1 MKRLTVFTLI
11 AVSMLPACT
20 NEALQEKAAN
30 QNYSF
35 TARTDAGIKTRT
47 CLGEVLSNETYPLL
61 WEKGDRIIIAPSG
74 KPATSYYETQEQ
86 GCDVAEFRFISG
98 LEGNEMPPENTAL
111 TALYPADAYKFTDGK
126 HTINIP
132 ENQTYRKNNISSGT
146 MPMIAGATSR
156 ELSFRNVCGIL
167 RLRLNTLEQ
176 DIRLSSIKVA
186 ADKGLAGP
194 IATFEGTDVTWNN
207 PDGETGHGIT
217 LSCDG
222 VALSPEPEDFY
233 IVLPQGKYTGFTIQL
248 ETGSPTGSRRIYRM
262 NEVLDIERSAITT
275 VNLDLAQF
283 HGGSM
288 ENVTDGDKHHAL
300 TELGYGLE
308 CEEKSIYVF
317 KEGGSGS
324 TLVKSY
330 VGAGY
335 SDGQSSMK
343 SLPWTATFST
353 DDGATW
359 DSTIPEMFTEFTTHG
374 DGDIAGDLLQYS
386 ISPSNID
393 RVCLVKLKQ
402 DDSGKE
408 KDLRIAQYTNVL
420 VLTYDTFKADER
432 HNVCYSKDHALLS
445 VIYEDG
451 TEEFVP
457 EKYDN
462 IRVGHVFP
470 EPGRHVVKLRLSNT
484 ATTLDN
490 MFSIAYWAAE
500 EYLTTA
506 DFSHTDLSGIT
517 NMESMFQNCKHLE
530 TCVFGEVNTP
540 ELKNIKNMF
549 KYCYELRSVD
559 IASLQTD
566 KVTDMSSLFFNCSS
580 LERLDLTGFMTNSV
594 TDMSNMFYSCRKLE
608 TLDLSSFDTS
618 NVTNMNSMFCSCNS
632 LKDIDLTSF
641 NTIKAKDMG
650 GIFQICESLKSLDLR
665 NFNTSNTEN
674 MGGMF
679 ARCTKLESIDLSSF
693 NTANCTQ
700 MASMFN
706 DCKNL
711 KNLDLRHF
719 STDKVGSMERM
730 FNNCSSLTELD
741 LSSFHTQAVKSMGY
755 MFENCT
761 SLAALDLTNLS
772 AQSLEMAR
780 SMFDNC
786 TSLKNITLND
796 FNAPNLT
803 NAYHMFY
810 RCEAESISITNFS
823 CADDGYLYGMF
834 YGCSSMKTLTLKNF
848 DASKAGSL
856 EYFLCGCR
864 ALEYLDLSEFY
875 TDNVKN
881 MSSMFMN
888 CSSLKHI
895 DLSGMRTSNVT
906 NMSMMFSGSAVSELD
921 LSNFD
926 TSNVTQMY
934 SMFEYCKELHTIR
947 MNMTAMNAE
956 LHVDRM
962 FSQTQKAGCLY
973 AKDGIVDSRIQEQ
986 LPQNWTIEAF

>member
-74 KPATSYYETQEQ
+74 KPATSYYETQGQ
-86 GCDVAEFRFISG
+86 DNDVAEFRFISG

-207 PDGETGHGIT
+207 PDGETGRGIT

-233 IVLPQGKYTGFTIQL
+233 IVLPPGNYSGFKIQL
-248 ETGSPTGSRRIYRM
+248 ETEGPDKKTYRM
-262 NEVLDIERSAITT
+262 DGVLEIERSAITT

-288 ENVTDGDKHHAL
+288 EDVTDGDKHHAL

-330 VGAGY
+330 VGASY

-359 DSTIPEMFTEFTTHG
+359 DSTVPEMFTEFTTHG

-462 IRVGHVFP
+462 IRMSHVFP

-549 KYCYELRSVD
+549 KYCYALRSVD

-566 KVTDMSSLFFNCSS
+566 KVTDMSSLFFNCNS

-641 NTIKAKDMG
+641 NTVKAKDMG
-650 GIFQICESLKSLDLR
+650 GIFQICESLESLDLR

-761 SLAALDLTNLS
+761 SLAALDLTNFS

-803 NAYHMFY
+803 NAYMMFY

-834 YGCSSMKTLTLKNF
+834 QDCSSMKTLTLKNF

-856 EYFLCGCR
+856 DYFLCGCR
-864 ALEYLDLSEFY
+864 ALEHLDLSEFY

-906 NMSMMFSGSAVSELD
+906 NMSLMFSGSAVSELD

-934 SMFEYCKELHTIR
+934 SMFEYCKELHTVR

-973 AKDGIVDSRIQEQ
+973 AKDGIVDSRIREK

>member
-47 CLGEVLSNETYPLL
+47 CLGEAWSNETYPLL

-74 KPATSYYETQEQ
+74 KPATSYYETQDQ
-86 GCDVAEFRFISG
+86 DSDVAEFRFISG
-98 LEGNEMPPENTAL
+98 LDGNAMPPENTAL

-126 HTINIP
+126 HTIHIP
-132 ENQTYRKNNISSGT
+132 ENQIYRKNNISSGT
-146 MPMIAGATSR
+146 MPMIAVATSR

-207 PDGETGHGIT
+207 PDGETGRGIT
-217 LSCDG
+217 LSCNG
-222 VALSPEPEDFY
+222 IALSPEPEDFH
-233 IVLPQGKYTGFTIQL
+233 IVLPPGNYSGFKIQL
-248 ETGSPTGSRRIYRM
+248 ETEGLDKKSYRM
-262 NEVLDIERSAITT
+262 DKVLEIERSAITT

-283 HGGSM
+283 HGGSI
-288 ENVTDGDKHHAL
+288 EDVTDGDKHHAL

-330 VGAGY
+330 MGASY

-359 DSTIPEMFTEFTTHG
+359 DSTVPEMFTEFTTHG

-462 IRVGHVFP
+462 IRMSHVFP

-506 DFSHTDLSGIT
+506 DFSHTDLSGTT
-517 NMESMFQNCKHLE
+517 NMESMFQNCKQLE

-549 KYCYELRSVD
+549 KDCYALKSVD

-566 KVTDMSSLFFNCSS
+566 KVTDMSSLFYYCGS

-641 NTIKAKDMG
+641 NTVKAKDMG
-650 GIFQICESLKSLDLR
+650 GIFQICESLESLDLR

-719 STDKVGSMERM
+719 STDKVESMESM

-761 SLAALDLTNLS
+761 SLAALDLTNFS
-772 AQSLEMAR
+772 AQSLTMAR
-780 SMFDNC
+780 SMFENC
-786 TSLKNITLND
+786 SSLKSITLND

-803 NAYHMFY
+803 NAYMMFY
-810 RCEAESISITNFS
+810 RCGAESISITNFS

-834 YGCSSMKTLTLKNF
+834 HDCSSMKTLTLKNF

-864 ALEYLDLSEFY
+864 ALEHLDLSEFY

-881 MSSMFMN
+881 MHAMFMN
-888 CSSLKHI
+888 CTSLKHI

-906 NMSMMFSGSAVSELD
+906 NMSLMFSGSAVSELD

-934 SMFEYCKELHTIR
+934 SMFEYCNELHTVR

-973 AKDGIVDSRIQEQ
+973 AKDGIVDSRIREK

>member
-98 LEGNEMPPENTAL
+98 LDGNAMPPDNTAL

-156 ELSFRNVCGIL
+156 ELYFRNVCGIL

-207 PDGETGHGIT
+207 PDSETGRGIT

-233 IVLPQGKYTGFTIQL
+233 IVLPPGNYSGFKIQL
-248 ETGSPTGSRRIYRM
+248 ETEGPDKKTYRM
-262 NEVLDIERSAITT
+262 DGVLEIERSAITT

-288 ENVTDGDKHHAL
+288 EDVTDGDKHHAL

-330 VGAGY
+330 VGTSY

-359 DSTIPEMFTEFTTHG
+359 DSTVPEMFTEFTTHG

-549 KYCYELRSVD
+549 KYCYALRSVD

-641 NTIKAKDMG
+641 NTVKTKDMG

-706 DCKNL
+706 ECKNL

-730 FNNCSSLTELD
+730 FNNCSSLTELN

-761 SLAALDLTNLS
+761 SLAALDLTNFS

-780 SMFDNC
+780 SMFENC
-786 TSLKNITLND
+786 SSLKSITLND
-796 FNAPNLT
+796 FNAPKLT
-803 NAYHMFY
+803 NAYMMFY
-810 RCEAESISITNFS
+810 RCEAESISIANFS
-823 CADDGYLYGMF
+823 CADDGNLYGMF

-864 ALEYLDLSEFY
+864 ALEHLDLSEFY

-881 MSSMFMN
+881 MSSMFLN

-921 LSNFD
+921 LSDFD

-934 SMFEYCKELHTIR
+934 SMFEYCKELHTVR

-956 LHVDRM
+956 LNVDRM

-973 AKDGIVDSRIQEQ
+973 AKDGIVDSRIREK
-986 LPQNWTIEAF
+986 LPQNWTVEAF

>member
-74 KPATSYYETQEQ
+74 KPATSYYETQGQ
-86 GCDVAEFRFISG
+86 DNDVAEFRFISG

-156 ELSFRNVCGIL
+156 KLSFRNVCGIL

-207 PDGETGHGIT
+207 PDSETGHGIT

-233 IVLPQGKYTGFTIQL
+233 IVLPPGNYSGFKIQL
-248 ETGSPTGSRRIYRM
+248 ETEGPDKKTYRM
-262 NEVLDIERSAITT
+262 DEVLEIERSAITT

-288 ENVTDGDKHHAL
+288 EDVTDGDKHHAL

-330 VGAGY
+330 VGASY

-359 DSTIPEMFTEFTTHG
+359 GSTVPEMFTEFTTHG

-549 KYCYELRSVD
+549 KYCYALRSVD

-641 NTIKAKDMG
+641 NTVKAKDMG
-650 GIFQICESLKSLDLR
+650 GIFQICESLESLDLR
-665 NFNTSNTEN
+665 NFSTSNTEN

-761 SLAALDLTNLS
+761 SLAALDLTNFS

-780 SMFDNC
+780 SMFENC
-786 TSLKNITLND
+786 TSLKSITLND

-803 NAYHMFY
+803 NAYMMFY
-810 RCEAESISITNFS
+810 RCEAESISIANFS
-823 CADDGYLYGMF
+823 CADNGNLYGMF
-834 YGCSSMKTLTLKNF
+834 QDCSSMKTLTLKNF

-864 ALEYLDLSEFY
+864 ALEHLDLSEFY

-895 DLSGMRTSNVT
+895 ELSGMRTSNVT
-906 NMSMMFSGSAVSELD
+906 NMSLMFSGSAVSELD

-934 SMFEYCKELHTIR
+934 SMFEYCKELHTVR

-973 AKDGIVDSRIQEQ
+973 AKDGIVDSRIREK

>member
-74 KPATSYYETQEQ
+74 KPATSYYETQGQ
-86 GCDVAEFRFISG
+86 NNDVAEFRFISC

-156 ELSFRNVCGIL
+156 ELHFRNVCGIL

-207 PDGETGHGIT
+207 PDSETGHGIT

-233 IVLPQGKYTGFTIQL
+233 IVLPPGNYSGFKIQL
-248 ETGSPTGSRRIYRM
+248 ETESLDKKSYRM
-262 NEVLDIERSAITT
+262 DEVLEIERSAITT

-288 ENVTDGDKHHAL
+288 EDVTDGDKHHAL

-330 VGAGY
+330 VGASY

-359 DSTIPEMFTEFTTHG
+359 GSTVPEMFTEFTTHG

-402 DDSGKE
+402 DESGKE

-641 NTIKAKDMG
+641 NTVKAKDMG
-650 GIFQICESLKSLDLR
+650 GIFQICESLESLDLR

-761 SLAALDLTNLS
+761 SLAALDLTNFS

-780 SMFDNC
+780 SMFENC
-786 TSLKNITLND
+786 SSLKSITLND
-796 FNAPNLT
+796 FNAPKLT
-803 NAYHMFY
+803 NAYMMFY

-856 EYFLCGCR
+856 DYFLCGCR
-864 ALEYLDLSEFY
+864 ALEHLDLSEFY

>member
-47 CLGEVLSNETYPLL
+47 CLGEVLSNVTYPLL

-98 LEGNEMPPENTAL
+98 LDGNAMPPENTAL

-176 DIRLSSIKVA
+176 DMRLSSIKVA

-194 IATFEGTDVTWNN
+194 IATFKGTDVTWNN
-207 PDGETGHGIT
+207 PDSETGHGIT

-233 IVLPQGKYTGFTIQL
+233 IVLPPGNYSGFKIQL
-248 ETGSPTGSRRIYRM
+248 ETESLDKKSYRM
-262 NEVLDIERSAITT
+262 DEVLEIERSAITT

-288 ENVTDGDKHHAL
+288 EDVTDGDKHHAL

-330 VGAGY
+330 VGASY

-359 DSTIPEMFTEFTTHG
+359 GSTVPEMFTEFTTHG

-402 DDSGKE
+402 EDSGKE

-530 TCVFGEVNTP
+530 TCVFGEVNTL

-618 NVTNMNSMFCSCNS
+618 NVTNMNSMFCSCNF

-641 NTIKAKDMG
+641 NTVKAKDMG

-755 MFENCT
+755 MFEDCT
-761 SLAALDLTNLS
+761 SLAALDLTNFS

-803 NAYHMFY
+803 NAYMMFY

-834 YGCSSMKTLTLKNF
+834 YGCSSMKTLTLKDF

-864 ALEYLDLSEFY
+864 ALEYLDMSEFY

-934 SMFEYCKELHTIR
+934 SMFEYCKELHTVR

-973 AKDGIVDSRIQEQ
+973 AKDGIVDSRIREK

>member
-20 NEALQEKAAN
+20 NEVLQEKAAN

-74 KPATSYYETQEQ
+74 KPATSYYETQDQ
-86 GCDVAEFRFISG
+86 DSDVAEFRFISG

-111 TALYPADAYKFTDGK
+111 TALYPADVYKFTDGK

-132 ENQTYRKNNISSGT
+132 ENQTYRKNSISSGA

-156 ELSFRNVCGIL
+156 ELHFRNVCGIL

-233 IVLPQGKYTGFTIQL
+233 IVLPPGNYRGFKIQL
-248 ETGSPTGSRRIYRM
+248 ETEGPDKKTYRM
-262 NEVLDIERSAITT
+262 NEVLVIERSVITT

-283 HGGSM
+283 HGGSI
-288 ENVTDGDKHHAL
+288 EDVTDGDKHHAL

-330 VGAGY
+330 VGASY

-359 DSTIPEMFTEFTTHG
+359 GSTVPEMFTEFTTHG

-506 DFSHTDLSGIT
+506 DFSHADLSGIT

-641 NTIKAKDMG
+641 NTVKAKDMG

-761 SLAALDLTNLS
+761 SLAALDLTNFS

-803 NAYHMFY
+803 NAYMMFY
-810 RCEAESISITNFS
+810 RCEAESISIANFS
-823 CADDGYLYGMF
+823 CADDGNLYGMF
-834 YGCSSMKTLTLKNF
+834 NGCSSMKTLTLKNF

-881 MSSMFMN
+881 MGSMFMN

-906 NMSMMFSGSAVSELD
+906 NMSLMFSGSAVSELD

-934 SMFEYCKELHTIR
+934 SMFEYCKELHTVR

-973 AKDGIVDSRIQEQ
+973 AKDGIVDSRIREK

>member
-20 NEALQEKAAN
+20 NEALREKSAN

-47 CLGEVLSNETYPLL
+47 CLGEDLSNETYPLL

-74 KPATSYYETQEQ
+74 KPATSYYETQGQ
-86 GCDVAEFRFISG
+86 DNDVAEFRFISG
-98 LEGNEMPPENTAL
+98 LEGNAMPPENTAL

-207 PDGETGHGIT
+207 PDSETGHGIT

-233 IVLPQGKYTGFTIQL
+233 IVLPPGNYRGFKIQL
-248 ETGSPTGSRRIYRM
+248 ETEGPDKKTYRM
-262 NEVLDIERSAITT
+262 DGVLEIERSAITT

-288 ENVTDGDKHHAL
+288 EDVTDGDKHHAL

-330 VGAGY
+330 VGASY
-335 SDGQSSMK
+335 SDGQSRLK

-359 DSTIPEMFTEFTTHG
+359 GSTVPEMFTEFTTHG

-549 KYCYELRSVD
+549 KYCYALRSVD

-580 LERLDLTGFMTNSV
+580 LEQLDLTRFMTKSV
-594 TDMSNMFYSCRKLE
+594 TDMSNMFYSCRKLK

-641 NTIKAKDMG
+641 NTVKAKDMG
-650 GIFQICESLKSLDLR
+650 GLFQICESLESLDLR

-755 MFENCT
+755 MFEDCT
-761 SLAALDLTNLS
+761 SLAALDLTNFS

-803 NAYHMFY
+803 NAYMMFY
-810 RCEAESISITNFS
+810 RCEAESISIANFS
-823 CADDGYLYGMF
+823 CADDGNLYGMF

>member
-47 CLGEVLSNETYPLL
+47 CLGEVLSNETYPPL

-74 KPATSYYETQEQ
+74 KPATSYYETQSQ
-86 GCDVAEFRFISG
+86 DNDVAEFRFISG

-176 DIRLSSIKVA
+176 DIRLSTIKVA

-194 IATFEGTDVTWNN
+194 IATFEGTDVTWDN
-207 PDGETGHGIT
+207 PDSETGHGIT

-233 IVLPQGKYTGFTIQL
+233 IVLPPGNYSGFKIQL
-248 ETGSPTGSRRIYRM
+248 ETEGPDKKTYRM
-262 NEVLDIERSAITT
+262 DGVLEIERSAITT

-288 ENVTDGDKHHAL
+288 EDVTDGDKHHAL

-330 VGAGY
+330 VGASY

-359 DSTIPEMFTEFTTHG
+359 GSTVPEMFTEFTTHG

-470 EPGRHVVKLRLSNT
+470 EPGRHVVKLRLSNA

-506 DFSHTDLSGIT
+506 DFSHTDLSRTT

-549 KYCYELRSVD
+549 KYCYALRSVD

-618 NVTNMNSMFCSCNS
+618 NVTNMNSMFCYCNS

-641 NTIKAKDMG
+641 NTVKAKDMG

-761 SLAALDLTNLS
+761 SLAALDLTNFS

-803 NAYHMFY
+803 NAYMMFY

-834 YGCSSMKTLTLKNF
+834 YGCSSMKTLALKNF

-921 LSNFD
+921 LSDFD

-934 SMFEYCKELHTIR
+934 SMFEYCKELHTVR

-962 FSQTQKAGCLY
+962 FSQTQKTGCLY
-973 AKDGIVDSRIQEQ
+973 AKDGIVDSRIREK

>member
-1 MKRLTVFTLI
+1 
-11 AVSMLPACT
+11 MLPACT
-20 NEALQEKAAN
+20 NEALQEKSAN

-35 TARTDAGIKTRT
+35 TARTDAGIKSRT
-47 CLGEVLSNETYPLL
+47 CMGEALSNETYPLL

-74 KPATSYYETQEQ
+74 KPATSYYETQDQ
-86 GCDVAEFRFISG
+86 DSDVAEFRFISG
-98 LEGNEMPPENTAL
+98 LEGNAMPPENTAL
-111 TALYPADAYKFTDGK
+111 TALYPADAYNFIAGK

-132 ENQTYRKNNISSGT
+132 ENQTYRKDNISSGT
-146 MPMIAGATSR
+146 MPMIAGAASR

-176 DIRLSSIKVA
+176 DTKLSTIKVA
-186 ADKGLAGP
+186 ADKAISGP
-194 IATFEGTDVTWNN
+194 IATLEGTDVTWNN

-233 IVLPQGKYTGFTIQL
+233 IVLPPGNYSGFKIQL
-248 ETGSPTGSRRIYRM
+248 ETEGLDKKTYRM
-262 NEVLDIERSAITT
+262 NEVLEIERSAITT

-283 HGGSM
+283 LGGSM
-288 ENVTDGDKHHAL
+288 EDVTDGDKHHAL

-330 VGAGY
+330 VGASY

-359 DSTIPEMFTEFTTHG
+359 DSTVPEMFTEFTTHG

-386 ISPSNID
+386 ISPSDID

-408 KDLRIAQYTNVL
+408 KDIRIAQYCNVL
-420 VLTYDTFKADER
+420 VLTYDTFQADER
-432 HNVCYSKDHALLS
+432 HNVCYSKDHAILS

-462 IRVGHVFP
+462 IRVAHVFP
-470 EPGRHVVKLRLSNT
+470 EPGRHVVKLRLSNA

-490 MFSIAYWAAE
+490 MFSIVYWAAE

-517 NMESMFQNCKHLE
+517 NMESMFENCKHLE
-530 TCVFGEVNTP
+530 TCVFGKVNTP

-549 KYCYELRSVD
+549 KYCYALRSVD

-566 KVTDMSSLFFNCSS
+566 KVTDMSGLFFNCSS

-594 TDMSNMFYSCRKLE
+594 TDMSNMFYSCQKIE

-618 NVTNMNSMFCSCNS
+618 NVTNMHFMFCFCKA
-632 LKDIDLTSF
+632 LKDIDITSF
-641 NTIKAKDMG
+641 NTAKAKDMS

-665 NFNTSNTEN
+665 NFNTSNAEN
-674 MGGMF
+674 MGALF
-679 ARCTKLESIDLSSF
+679 ARCTELESIDLSSF
-693 NTANCTQ
+693 DTANCTQ
-700 MASMFN
+700 MASMFLE
-706 DCKNL
+706 CKKL

-719 STDKVGSMERM
+719 STDKVGSMESM

-741 LSSFHTQAVKSMGY
+741 LSSFHTPAVKSMGY

-761 SLAALDLTNLS
+761 ALTALDLTNFS

-786 TSLKNITLND
+786 TSLKDITLND
-796 FNAPNLT
+796 FNAPKLT

-856 EYFLCGCR
+856 EYFLCSCR
-864 ALEYLDLSEFY
+864 GLEYLDLSEFY

-881 MSSMFMN
+881 MGSMFMN

-906 NMSMMFSGSAVSELD
+906 NMSMMFSGSAVLELD

-934 SMFEYCKELHTIR
+934 SMFEYCKELHTVR

-956 LHVDRM
+956 LNVDRM

-973 AKDGIVDSRIQEQ
+973 AKDGIVDSRIREK

>member
-98 LEGNEMPPENTAL
+98 LDGNAMPPDNTAL

-156 ELSFRNVCGIL
+156 ELYFRNVCGIL

-207 PDGETGHGIT
+207 PDSETGHGIT

-233 IVLPQGKYTGFTIQL
+233 IVLPPGNYSGFKIQL
-248 ETGSPTGSRRIYRM
+248 ETEGPDKKTYRM
-262 NEVLDIERSAITT
+262 DGVLEIERSAITT

-288 ENVTDGDKHHAL
+288 EDVTDGDKHHAL

-330 VGAGY
+330 VGASY

-359 DSTIPEMFTEFTTHG
+359 DSTVPEMFTEFTTHG

-506 DFSHTDLSGIT
+506 DFSHTDLSKTT

-549 KYCYELRSVD
+549 KYCYALRSVD

-618 NVTNMNSMFCSCNS
+618 NVTNMNSMFCYCNS

-641 NTIKAKDMG
+641 NTVKAKDMG

-706 DCKNL
+706 ECKNL

-761 SLAALDLTNLS
+761 SLAALDLTNFS

-780 SMFDNC
+780 SMFENC
-786 TSLKNITLND
+786 SSLKSITLND
-796 FNAPNLT
+796 FNAPKLT
-803 NAYHMFY
+803 NAYMMFY
-810 RCEAESISITNFS
+810 RCEAESISIANFS
-823 CADDGYLYGMF
+823 CADDGNLYGMF
-834 YGCSSMKTLTLKNF
+834 NGCSSMKTLTLKNF

-864 ALEYLDLSEFY
+864 ALEHLDLSEFY

-881 MSSMFMN
+881 MGSMFMN

-906 NMSMMFSGSAVSELD
+906 NMSLMFSGSAVSELD

-934 SMFEYCKELHTIR
+934 SMFEYCKELHTVR

-973 AKDGIVDSRIQEQ
+973 AKDGIVDSRIREK

>member
-74 KPATSYYETQEQ
+74 KPATSYYETQGQ
-86 GCDVAEFRFISG
+86 DNDVAEFRFISG

-126 HTINIP
+126 HTIHIP

-207 PDGETGHGIT
+207 PDGETGRGIT

-233 IVLPQGKYTGFTIQL
+233 IVLPPGNYSGFKIQL
-248 ETGSPTGSRRIYRM
+248 ETESLDKKSYRM
-262 NEVLDIERSAITT
+262 DEVLEIERSAITT

-288 ENVTDGDKHHAL
+288 EDATDGDKHHAL

-330 VGAGY
+330 VGASY

-359 DSTIPEMFTEFTTHG
+359 GSTVPEMFTEFTTHG

-402 DDSGKE
+402 DESGKE

-549 KYCYELRSVD
+549 KYCYALRSVD

-632 LKDIDLTSF
+632 LNDIDLTSF
-641 NTIKAKDMG
+641 NTVKAKDMG
-650 GIFQICESLKSLDLR
+650 GIFQICESLESLDLR

-761 SLAALDLTNLS
+761 SLAALDLTNFS

-803 NAYHMFY
+803 NAYMMFY

>member
-132 ENQTYRKNNISSGT
+132 ENQTYRKNSISSGT
-146 MPMIAGATSR
+146 MPMLAGATSR
-156 ELSFRNVCGIL
+156 ELHFRNVCGIL

-176 DIRLSSIKVA
+176 DVKLSTIKVA

-194 IATFEGTDVTWNN
+194 IATFKGTDVTWNN
-207 PDGETGHGIT
+207 PDSETGHGIT

-233 IVLPQGKYTGFTIQL
+233 IVLPPGNYSGFKIQL
-248 ETGSPTGSRRIYRM
+248 ETESLDKKSYRM
-262 NEVLDIERSAITT
+262 DEVLEIERSAITT

-288 ENVTDGDKHHAL
+288 EDVTDGDKHHAL

-330 VGAGY
+330 VGASY

-402 DDSGKE
+402 DESGKE

-506 DFSHTDLSGIT
+506 DFSHADLSGIT

-618 NVTNMNSMFCSCNS
+618 NVTHMNSMFCSCNS

-641 NTIKAKDMG
+641 NTVKAKDMG
-650 GIFQICESLKSLDLR
+650 GIFQICESLESLDLR

-761 SLAALDLTNLS
+761 SLAALDLTNFS

-780 SMFDNC
+780 SMFENC
-786 TSLKNITLND
+786 SSLKSITLND
-796 FNAPNLT
+796 FNAPKLT
-803 NAYHMFY
+803 NAYMMFY

-856 EYFLCGCR
+856 DYFLCGCR
-864 ALEYLDLSEFY
+864 ALEHLDLSEFY

-934 SMFEYCKELHTIR
+934 SMFEYCNELHTVR

-973 AKDGIVDSRIQEQ
+973 AKDGIVDSRIREK

>member
-98 LEGNEMPPENTAL
+98 LDGNAMPPDNTAL

-156 ELSFRNVCGIL
+156 ELYFRNVCGIL

-207 PDGETGHGIT
+207 PDSETGRGIT

-233 IVLPQGKYTGFTIQL
+233 IVLPPGNYSGFKIQL
-248 ETGSPTGSRRIYRM
+248 ETEGPDKKTYRM
-262 NEVLDIERSAITT
+262 DGVLEIERSAITT

-288 ENVTDGDKHHAL
+288 EDVTDGDKHHAL

-330 VGAGY
+330 VGTSY

-359 DSTIPEMFTEFTTHG
+359 DSTAPEMFTEFTTHG

-457 EKYDN
+457 EQYDN
-462 IRVGHVFP
+462 IRMSHVFP

-530 TCVFGEVNTP
+530 TCVFGEVNTT

-549 KYCYELRSVD
+549 KYCYALRSVD

-641 NTIKAKDMG
+641 NTVKTKDMG
-650 GIFQICESLKSLDLR
+650 GIFQICESLESLDLR

-706 DCKNL
+706 ECKNL

-761 SLAALDLTNLS
+761 SLAALDLTNFS

-780 SMFDNC
+780 SMFENC
-786 TSLKNITLND
+786 SSLKSITLND
-796 FNAPNLT
+796 FNAPKLT
-803 NAYHMFY
+803 NAYMMFY
-810 RCEAESISITNFS
+810 RCEAESISIANFS
-823 CADDGYLYGMF
+823 CADDGNLYGMF
-834 YGCSSMKTLTLKNF
+834 NGCSSMKTLTLKNF

-864 ALEYLDLSEFY
+864 ALEHLDLSEFY

-881 MSSMFMN
+881 MGSMFMN

-906 NMSMMFSGSAVSELD
+906 NMSLMFSGSAVSELD

-934 SMFEYCKELHTIR
+934 SMFEYCKELHTVR

-973 AKDGIVDSRIQEQ
+973 AKDGIVDSRIREK

>member
-61 WEKGDRIIIAPSG
+61 WEKGDRIIIASSG
-74 KPATSYYETQEQ
+74 KPATSYYETQSQ
-86 GCDVAEFRFISG
+86 DNDVAEFRFISG

-132 ENQTYRKNNISSGT
+132 ENQTYRKNSISSGT
-146 MPMIAGATSR
+146 MPMIAGTTSR
-156 ELSFRNVCGIL
+156 ELYFRNVCGIL

-207 PDGETGHGIT
+207 PDSETGHGIT

-233 IVLPQGKYTGFTIQL
+233 IVLPPGNYSGFKIQL
-248 ETGSPTGSRRIYRM
+248 ETEGPDKKTYSM
-262 NEVLDIERSAITT
+262 DEVLEIERSAITT

-288 ENVTDGDKHHAL
+288 EDVTDGDKHHAL

-330 VGAGY
+330 VGTSY

-359 DSTIPEMFTEFTTHG
+359 DSTAPEMFTEFTTHG

-462 IRVGHVFP
+462 IRMSHVFP

-506 DFSHTDLSGIT
+506 DFSHADLSRTT

-549 KYCYELRSVD
+549 KYCYALRSVD

-641 NTIKAKDMG
+641 NTVKAKDMG

-706 DCKNL
+706 ECKNL

-761 SLAALDLTNLS
+761 SLAALDLTNFS

-780 SMFDNC
+780 SMFENC
-786 TSLKNITLND
+786 SSLKSITLND
-796 FNAPNLT
+796 FNAPKLT
-803 NAYHMFY
+803 NAYMMFY
-810 RCEAESISITNFS
+810 RCEAESISIANFS
-823 CADDGYLYGMF
+823 CADDGNLYGMF
-834 YGCSSMKTLTLKNF
+834 QDCSSMKTLTLKNF

-864 ALEYLDLSEFY
+864 ALEHLDLSEFY

-881 MSSMFMN
+881 MS
-888 CSSLKHI
+888 
-895 DLSGMRTSNVT
+895 
-906 NMSMMFSGSAVSELD
+906 
-921 LSNFD
+921 
-926 TSNVTQMY
+926 
-934 SMFEYCKELHTIR
+934 
-947 MNMTAMNAE
+947 
-956 LHVDRM
+956 
-962 FSQTQKAGCLY
+962 
-973 AKDGIVDSRIQEQ
+973 
-986 LPQNWTIEAF
+986 

>member
-74 KPATSYYETQEQ
+74 KPATSYYETQSQ
-86 GCDVAEFRFISG
+86 DNDVAEFRFISG

-111 TALYPADAYKFTDGK
+111 TALYPADAYKFIDGK

-207 PDGETGHGIT
+207 PDSETGHGIT

-233 IVLPQGKYTGFTIQL
+233 IVLPPGNYSGFKIQL
-248 ETGSPTGSRRIYRM
+248 ETEGPDKRTYRM
-262 NEVLDIERSAITT
+262 DEVLEIERSAITT

-288 ENVTDGDKHHAL
+288 EDVTDGDKHHAL

-330 VGAGY
+330 VGTSY

-359 DSTIPEMFTEFTTHG
+359 DSTAPEMFTEFTTHG

-462 IRVGHVFP
+462 IRMSHVFP

-506 DFSHTDLSGIT
+506 DFSHTDLSGTT

-549 KYCYELRSVD
+549 KYCYALRSVD

-641 NTIKAKDMG
+641 NTVKAKDMG

-706 DCKNL
+706 ECKNL

-761 SLAALDLTNLS
+761 SLAALDLTNFS

-780 SMFDNC
+780 SMFENC
-786 TSLKNITLND
+786 SSLKSITLND
-796 FNAPNLT
+796 FNAPKLT
-803 NAYHMFY
+803 NAYMMFY
-810 RCEAESISITNFS
+810 RCEAESISIANFS
-823 CADDGYLYGMF
+823 CADDGNLYGMF
-834 YGCSSMKTLTLKNF
+834 NGCSSMKTLTLKNF

-864 ALEYLDLSEFY
+864 ALEHLDLSEFY

-881 MSSMFMN
+881 MGSMFMN

-906 NMSMMFSGSAVSELD
+906 NMSLMFSGSAVSELD

-934 SMFEYCKELHTIR
+934 SMFEYCKELHTVR

-973 AKDGIVDSRIQEQ
+973 AKDGIVDSRIREK

>member
-61 WEKGDRIIIAPSG
+61 WERGDRIIIAPSG

-86 GCDVAEFRFISG
+86 GSDVAEFRFISG
-98 LEGNEMPPENTAL
+98 LEGNAMPPENTAL
-111 TALYPADAYKFTDGK
+111 TALYPADAYNFIAGK

-132 ENQTYRKNNISSGT
+132 ENQTYRKNSISSGT

-156 ELSFRNVCGIL
+156 ELHFRNVCGIL
-167 RLRLNTLEQ
+167 RLQLNTLEQ
-176 DIRLSSIKVA
+176 DIRLSTIKVA

-207 PDGETGHGIT
+207 PDSETGHGIT

-222 VALSPEPEDFY
+222 VALSPEPKDFY
-233 IVLPQGKYTGFTIQL
+233 IVLPPGNYSGFKIQL
-248 ETGSPTGSRRIYRM
+248 ETEGPDKKTYRM
-262 NEVLDIERSAITT
+262 DGVLEIERSAITT

-288 ENVTDGDKHHAL
+288 EDVTDGDKHHAL

-330 VGAGY
+330 VGASY

-359 DSTIPEMFTEFTTHG
+359 DSTAPEMFTEFTTHG

-470 EPGRHVVKLRLSNT
+470 EPGRHVVKLRLNNT

-506 DFSHTDLSGIT
+506 DFSHTDLSRIT

-530 TCVFGEVNTP
+530 TCVFGEVNTT

-549 KYCYELRSVD
+549 KYCYALRSVD

-641 NTIKAKDMG
+641 NTVKTKDMG

-706 DCKNL
+706 ECKNL

-730 FNNCSSLTELD
+730 FNNCSSLTELN

-761 SLAALDLTNLS
+761 SLAALDLTNFS

-780 SMFDNC
+780 SMFENC
-786 TSLKNITLND
+786 SSLKSITLND
-796 FNAPNLT
+796 FNAPKLT
-803 NAYHMFY
+803 NAYMMFY
-810 RCEAESISITNFS
+810 RCEAESISIANFS
-823 CADDGYLYGMF
+823 CADDGNLYGMF
-834 YGCSSMKTLTLKNF
+834 QDCSSMKTLTLKNF

-864 ALEYLDLSEFY
+864 ALEHLDLSEFY

-906 NMSMMFSGSAVSELD
+906 NMSLMFSGSAVSELD

-934 SMFEYCKELHTIR
+934 SMFEYCKELHTVR

-973 AKDGIVDSRIQEQ
+973 AKDGIVDSRIREK

>member
-61 WEKGDRIIIAPSG
+61 WEKGDRIIIASSG
-74 KPATSYYETQEQ
+74 KPATSYYETQGQ
-86 GCDVAEFRFISG
+86 DNDVAEFRFISD
-98 LEGNEMPPENTAL
+98 LEGNAMPPENTAL

-207 PDGETGHGIT
+207 PDSETGHGIT

-233 IVLPQGKYTGFTIQL
+233 IVLPPGNYSGFTIQL
-248 ETGSPTGSRRIYRM
+248 ETEGLDKKTYRM
-262 NEVLDIERSAITT
+262 NEVLEIERSAITT

-288 ENVTDGDKHHAL
+288 EDVTDGDKHHAL

-330 VGAGY
+330 VGTSY

-359 DSTIPEMFTEFTTHG
+359 DSTAPEMFTEFTTHG

-420 VLTYDTFKADER
+420 VLTYDTFQADER

-470 EPGRHVVKLRLSNT
+470 EPGRHVVKLRLSNA

-490 MFSIAYWAAE
+490 MFSIAYWASE

-506 DFSHTDLSGIT
+506 DFSHTDLSRTT

-549 KYCYELRSVD
+549 KYCYALRSVD

-641 NTIKAKDMG
+641 NTVKAKDMG
-650 GIFQICESLKSLDLR
+650 GIFQICESLESLDIR

-761 SLAALDLTNLS
+761 SLSALDLANFS

-796 FNAPNLT
+796 FNAPKLT
-803 NAYHMFY
+803 NAYMMFY
-810 RCEAESISITNFS
+810 RCEAESISIANFS
-823 CADDGYLYGMF
+823 CADDGNLYGMF
-834 YGCSSMKTLTLKNF
+834 QDCSSMKTLTLKNF

-864 ALEYLDLSEFY
+864 ALEHLDLSEFY

-881 MSSMFMN
+881 MGSMFMN

-906 NMSMMFSGSAVSELD
+906 NMSLMFSGSAVSELD

-934 SMFEYCKELHTIR
+934 SMFEYCKELHTVR

-973 AKDGIVDSRIQEQ
+973 AKDGIVDSRIREK

>member
-61 WEKGDRIIIAPSG
+61 WEKGDRLIIAPSG
-74 KPATSYYETQEQ
+74 KPATSYYETQSQ
-86 GCDVAEFRFISG
+86 DNDVAEFRFISG

-194 IATFEGTDVTWNN
+194 IATFEGTDVTWDN
-207 PDGETGHGIT
+207 PDSETGHGIT

-233 IVLPQGKYTGFTIQL
+233 IVLPPGNYSGFKIQL
-248 ETGSPTGSRRIYRM
+248 ETEGPDKKTYRM
-262 NEVLDIERSAITT
+262 DGVLEIERSAITT

-283 HGGSM
+283 HGGSI
-288 ENVTDGDKHHAL
+288 EDVTDGDKHHAL

-330 VGAGY
+330 VGASY

-359 DSTIPEMFTEFTTHG
+359 GSTVPEMFTEFTTHG

-618 NVTNMNSMFCSCNS
+618 NVTNMKSMFCSCNS
-632 LKDIDLTSF
+632 LKNIDLTSF
-641 NTIKAKDMG
+641 NTVKAKDMG

-761 SLAALDLTNLS
+761 SLAALDLTNFS

>member
-61 WEKGDRIIIAPSG
+61 WKKGDRIIIAPSG
-74 KPATSYYETQEQ
+74 KPATSYYETQDQ
-86 GCDVAEFRFISG
+86 DSDVAEFRFISG

-126 HTINIP
+126 HTIHIP
-132 ENQTYRKNNISSGT
+132 ENQIYRKNNISSGT
-146 MPMIAGATSR
+146 MPMIAGETSR

-176 DIRLSSIKVA
+176 DIRLSTIKVA

-233 IVLPQGKYTGFTIQL
+233 IVLPPGNYSGFKIQL
-248 ETGSPTGSRRIYRM
+248 ETEGPDKKSYRM
-262 NEVLDIERSAITT
+262 DGVLEIERSAITT

-288 ENVTDGDKHHAL
+288 EDVTDGDKHHAL

-330 VGAGY
+330 VGASY

-359 DSTIPEMFTEFTTHG
+359 GSTVPEMFTEFTTHG

-506 DFSHTDLSGIT
+506 DFSHTDLSRTT

-540 ELKNIKNMF
+540 ELKSIKNMF
-549 KYCYELRSVD
+549 KYCYALRSVD

-641 NTIKAKDMG
+641 NTVKAKDMG
-650 GIFQICESLKSLDLR
+650 GIFQICESLESLDLR

-755 MFENCT
+755 MFEDCT
-761 SLAALDLTNLS
+761 SLAALDLTNFS

-834 YGCSSMKTLTLKNF
+834 YGCSSMKTLTLKDF

-973 AKDGIVDSRIQEQ
+973 AKDGIVDSRIREK

>member
-98 LEGNEMPPENTAL
+98 LEGNAMPPENTAL

-132 ENQTYRKNNISSGT
+132 ENQTYRKNSISSGT

-156 ELSFRNVCGIL
+156 ELTFRNVCGIL
-167 RLRLNTLEQ
+167 RLQLNTLEQ

-207 PDGETGHGIT
+207 PDSETGHGIT

-233 IVLPQGKYTGFTIQL
+233 IVLPPGNYSGFKIQL
-248 ETGSPTGSRRIYRM
+248 ETEGPDKKTYSM
-262 NEVLDIERSAITT
+262 DEVLEIERSAITT

-288 ENVTDGDKHHAL
+288 EDVTDGDKHHAL

-330 VGAGY
+330 VGTSY

-359 DSTIPEMFTEFTTHG
+359 DSTVPEMFTEFTTHG

-506 DFSHTDLSGIT
+506 DFSHADLSGTT

-549 KYCYELRSVD
+549 KYCYALRSVD

-641 NTIKAKDMG
+641 NTVKAKDMG
-650 GIFQICESLKSLDLR
+650 GIFQICESLESLDLR

-761 SLAALDLTNLS
+761 SLSALDLANFS

-780 SMFDNC
+780 SMFENC
-786 TSLKNITLND
+786 SSLKSITLND

-803 NAYHMFY
+803 NAYMMFY
-810 RCEAESISITNFS
+810 RCEAESISIANFS
-823 CADDGYLYGMF
+823 CADDGNLYGMF
-834 YGCSSMKTLTLKNF
+834 QDCSSMKTLTLKNF

-856 EYFLCGCR
+856 DYFLCGCR
-864 ALEYLDLSEFY
+864 ALEHLDLSEFY

-881 MSSMFMN
+881 MGSMFMN

-906 NMSMMFSGSAVSELD
+906 NMSLMFSGSAVSELD

-934 SMFEYCKELHTIR
+934 SMFEYCNELHTVR

-973 AKDGIVDSRIQEQ
+973 AKDGIVDSRIREK

>member
-74 KPATSYYETQEQ
+74 KPATSYYETQGQ
-86 GCDVAEFRFISG
+86 DNDVAEFRFISG

-156 ELSFRNVCGIL
+156 ELHFRNVCGIL

-207 PDGETGHGIT
+207 PDSETGHGIT
-217 LSCDG
+217 LSCDSA
-222 VALSPEPEDFY
+222 ALSPEPEDFY
-233 IVLPQGKYTGFTIQL
+233 IVLPPGNYSGFKIQL
-248 ETGSPTGSRRIYRM
+248 ETEGPDKKTYSM
-262 NEVLDIERSAITT
+262 DEVLEIERSAITT

-288 ENVTDGDKHHAL
+288 EDVTDGDKHHAL

-308 CEEKSIYVF
+308 CDEKSIYVF

-330 VGAGY
+330 VGASY

-359 DSTIPEMFTEFTTHG
+359 GSTVPEMFTEFTTHG

-530 TCVFGEVNTP
+530 TCVFGEVNSP

-549 KYCYELRSVD
+549 KYCYALRSVD

-641 NTIKAKDMG
+641 NTVKAKDMG
-650 GIFQICESLKSLDLR
+650 GIFQICESLESLDLR
-665 NFNTSNTEN
+665 NFSTSNTEN

-761 SLAALDLTNLS
+761 SLAALDLTNFS

-780 SMFDNC
+780 SMFENC
-786 TSLKNITLND
+786 TSLKSITLND

-803 NAYHMFY
+803 NAYMMFY
-810 RCEAESISITNFS
+810 RCEAESISIANFS
-823 CADDGYLYGMF
+823 CADDGNLYGMF
-834 YGCSSMKTLTLKNF
+834 QDCSSMKTLTLKNF

-864 ALEYLDLSEFY
+864 ALEHLDLSEFY

-906 NMSMMFSGSAVSELD
+906 NMSRMFSGSAVSELD

-934 SMFEYCKELHTIR
+934 SMFEYCKELHTVR

-973 AKDGIVDSRIQEQ
+973 AKDGIVDSRIREK

>member
-20 NEALQEKAAN
+20 NEVLQEKAAN

-74 KPATSYYETQEQ
+74 KPATSYYETQDQ
-86 GCDVAEFRFISG
+86 DSDVAEFRFISG
-98 LEGNEMPPENTAL
+98 LEGNAMPPENTAL
-111 TALYPADAYKFTDGK
+111 TALYPADTYKFTDGK

-207 PDGETGHGIT
+207 PDGETGRGIT

-222 VALSPEPEDFY
+222 VALSSEPEDFY
-233 IVLPQGKYTGFTIQL
+233 IVLPPGNYSGFKIQL
-248 ETGSPTGSRRIYRM
+248 ETEGLDKKSYRM
-262 NEVLDIERSAITT
+262 DEVLEIERSAITT

-288 ENVTDGDKHHAL
+288 EDVTDGDKHHAL

-330 VGAGY
+330 VGASY

-359 DSTIPEMFTEFTTHG
+359 GSTVPEMFTEFTTHG

-506 DFSHTDLSGIT
+506 DFSHADLSGIT

-618 NVTNMNSMFCSCNS
+618 NVTNMNSMFCSCNF

-641 NTIKAKDMG
+641 NTVKAKDMG

-755 MFENCT
+755 MFEDCT
-761 SLAALDLTNLS
+761 SLAALDLTNFS

-803 NAYHMFY
+803 NAYMMFY

-834 YGCSSMKTLTLKNF
+834 YGCSSMKTLTLKDF

-864 ALEYLDLSEFY
+864 ALEYLDMSEFY

-934 SMFEYCKELHTIR
+934 SMFEYCKELHTVR

-962 FSQTQKAGCLY
+962 FSQTQKTGCLY
-973 AKDGIVDSRIQEQ
+973 AKDGIVDSRIREK

>member
-61 WEKGDRIIIAPSG
+61 WEKGDRIIIASSG
-74 KPATSYYETQEQ
+74 KPATSYYETQGQ
-86 GCDVAEFRFISG
+86 DNDVAEFRFISD
-98 LEGNEMPPENTAL
+98 LEGNAMPPENTAL

-126 HTINIP
+126 HTISIP

-233 IVLPQGKYTGFTIQL
+233 IVLPPGNYSGFKIQL
-248 ETGSPTGSRRIYRM
+248 ETESLDKKSYRM
-262 NEVLDIERSAITT
+262 DEVLEIERSAITT

-288 ENVTDGDKHHAL
+288 EDVTDGDKHHAL

-330 VGAGY
+330 VGASY

-359 DSTIPEMFTEFTTHG
+359 DSTVPEMFTEFTTHG

-393 RVCLVKLKQ
+393 RVCLVRLKQ

-432 HNVCYSKDHALLS
+432 HNVCYSKDHAILS

-506 DFSHTDLSGIT
+506 DFSHADLSRTT

-530 TCVFGEVNTP
+530 TCVFGKVNTP

-549 KYCYELRSVD
+549 KYCYALRSVD

-566 KVTDMSSLFFNCSS
+566 KVTDMSSLFFNCNS

-641 NTIKAKDMG
+641 NTVKAKDMG
-650 GIFQICESLKSLDLR
+650 GIFQICESLESLDLR

-761 SLAALDLTNLS
+761 SLAALDLTNFS

-796 FNAPNLT
+796 FNAPKLT
-803 NAYHMFY
+803 NAYMMFY
-810 RCEAESISITNFS
+810 RCEAESISIANFS
-823 CADDGYLYGMF
+823 CADDGNLYGMF
-834 YGCSSMKTLTLKNF
+834 NDCSSMKTLTLKNF

-864 ALEYLDLSEFY
+864 ALEHLDLSEFY

-881 MSSMFMN
+881 MGSMFMN

-906 NMSMMFSGSAVSELD
+906 NMSLMFSGSAVSELD

-934 SMFEYCKELHTIR
+934 SMFEYCKELHTVR

-973 AKDGIVDSRIQEQ
+973 AKDGIVDSRIREK

>member
-126 HTINIP
+126 HTISIP

-146 MPMIAGATSR
+146 MPMIAEATSR

-207 PDGETGHGIT
+207 PDGETGRGIT

-233 IVLPQGKYTGFTIQL
+233 IVLPPGNYSGFKIQL
-248 ETGSPTGSRRIYRM
+248 ETEGPDKKTYRM
-262 NEVLDIERSAITT
+262 DGVLEIERSAITT

-288 ENVTDGDKHHAL
+288 EDVTDGDKHHAL

-330 VGAGY
+330 VGASY

-359 DSTIPEMFTEFTTHG
+359 DSTVPEMFTEFTTHG

-457 EKYDN
+457 EQYDN
-462 IRVGHVFP
+462 IRMSHVFP

-506 DFSHTDLSGIT
+506 DFSHADLSGIT

-549 KYCYELRSVD
+549 KYCYALRSVD

-641 NTIKAKDMG
+641 NTVKAKDMG
-650 GIFQICESLKSLDLR
+650 GIFQICESLESLDLR

-973 AKDGIVDSRIQEQ
+973 AKDWIVDSRIQEQ

>member
-11 AVSMLPACT
+11 AISMLPACT

-74 KPATSYYETQEQ
+74 KPATSYYETQGQ
-86 GCDVAEFRFISG
+86 DNDVAEFRFISG

-207 PDGETGHGIT
+207 PDGETGRGIT

-233 IVLPQGKYTGFTIQL
+233 IVLPPGKYTGFTIQL

-262 NEVLDIERSAITT
+262 HEVLDIERSAITT

-288 ENVTDGDKHHAL
+288 EDVTDGDKHHAL

-330 VGAGY
+330 VGASY

-359 DSTIPEMFTEFTTHG
+359 DSKVPEMFTEFTTHG

-386 ISPSNID
+386 ISPSDID
-393 RVCLVKLKQ
+393 RACLVKLKQ

-506 DFSHTDLSGIT
+506 DFSHTDLSRTT

-549 KYCYELRSVD
+549 KYCYALRSVD

-641 NTIKAKDMG
+641 NTVKAKDMG
-650 GIFQICESLKSLDLR
+650 GIFQICESLESLDLR

-761 SLAALDLTNLS
+761 SLAALDLTNFS

-780 SMFDNC
+780 SMFENC
-786 TSLKNITLND
+786 SSLKSITLND
-796 FNAPNLT
+796 FNAPKLT
-803 NAYHMFY
+803 NAYMMFY
-810 RCEAESISITNFS
+810 RCEAESISIANFS

-834 YGCSSMKTLTLKNF
+834 HDCSSMKTLTLKNF

-864 ALEYLDLSEFY
+864 ALEHLDLSEFY

-906 NMSMMFSGSAVSELD
+906 NMSLMFSGSAVSELD

-934 SMFEYCKELHTIR
+934 SMFEYCKELHTVR

-973 AKDGIVDSRIQEQ
+973 AKDGIVDSRIREK

>member
-1 MKRLTVFTLI
+1 MKRLTGFTLI

-74 KPATSYYETQEQ
+74 KPATSYYETQGQ
-86 GCDVAEFRFISG
+86 DNDVAEFRFISG

-111 TALYPADAYKFTDGK
+111 TALYPADAYKFTNGK

-156 ELSFRNVCGIL
+156 ELHFRNVCGIL

-176 DIRLSSIKVA
+176 DVKLSTIKVA

-207 PDGETGHGIT
+207 PDSETGHGIT

-233 IVLPQGKYTGFTIQL
+233 IVLPPGNYSGFKIQL
-248 ETGSPTGSRRIYRM
+248 ETEGPDKKTYRM
-262 NEVLDIERSAITT
+262 DEVLEIERSAITT

-288 ENVTDGDKHHAL
+288 EDVTDGDKHHAL

-330 VGAGY
+330 VGASY

-359 DSTIPEMFTEFTTHG
+359 DSTVPEMFTEFTTHG

-462 IRVGHVFP
+462 IRMSHVFP

-517 NMESMFQNCKHLE
+517 NMESIFQNCKHLE
-530 TCVFGEVNTP
+530 TCVFGEVNSP

-549 KYCYELRSVD
+549 KYCYALRSVD

-641 NTIKAKDMG
+641 NTVKAKDMG
-650 GIFQICESLKSLDLR
+650 GIFQICESLESLDLR
-665 NFNTSNTEN
+665 NFSTSNTEN

-706 DCKNL
+706 ECKNL

-761 SLAALDLTNLS
+761 SLAALDLTNFS

-796 FNAPNLT
+796 FNAPKLT
-803 NAYHMFY
+803 NAYMMFY
-810 RCEAESISITNFS
+810 RCEAESISIANFS
-823 CADDGYLYGMF
+823 CADDGNLYGMF
-834 YGCSSMKTLTLKNF
+834 QDCSSMKTLTLKNF

-864 ALEYLDLSEFY
+864 ALEHLDLSEFY

-881 MSSMFMN
+881 MGSMFMN

-895 DLSGMRTSNVT
+895 DLSGMRTSTVT
-906 NMSMMFSGSAVSELD
+906 NMSLMFSGSAVSELD

-934 SMFEYCKELHTIR
+934 SMFEYCKELHTVR

-973 AKDGIVDSRIQEQ
+973 AKDGIVDSRIREK

>member
-11 AVSMLPACT
+11 AVSMLPACA

-98 LEGNEMPPENTAL
+98 LEGNAMPPENTAL

-186 ADKGLAGP
+186 ADKGLSGP
-194 IATFEGTDVTWNN
+194 IATFEGTEVTWNN
-207 PDGETGHGIT
+207 TDGETGGGIT
-217 LSCDG
+217 LSCYG

-233 IVLPQGKYTGFTIQL
+233 IVLPPGNYSGFKIQL
-248 ETGSPTGSRRIYRM
+248 ETEGPDKKTYRM
-262 NEVLDIERSAITT
+262 NEVLKIERSAITT

-288 ENVTDGDKHHAL
+288 EDVTDGDQHHAL

-330 VGAGY
+330 VGTSY

-353 DDGATW
+353 DNGATW
-359 DSTIPEMFTEFTTHG
+359 DSTVPEMFTEFTTHG
-374 DGDIAGDLLQYS
+374 DGDITGDLLQYS
-386 ISPSNID
+386 ISPSDID

-462 IRVGHVFP
+462 IRMSHVFP

-549 KYCYELRSVD
+549 KYCYALRSVD

-641 NTIKAKDMG
+641 NTVKAKDMG
-650 GIFQICESLKSLDLR
+650 GIFQICESLESLDLR

-674 MGGMF
+674 MGGIF

-719 STDKVGSMERM
+719 STDKVGSMESM

-761 SLAALDLTNLS
+761 SLAALDLTNFS
-772 AQSLEMAR
+772 AQSLTMAR
-780 SMFDNC
+780 SMFENC
-786 TSLKNITLND
+786 TSLKSITLND
-796 FNAPNLT
+796 FNAPKLT
-803 NAYHMFY
+803 NAYMMFY
-810 RCEAESISITNFS
+810 RCEAESISIANFS
-823 CADDGYLYGMF
+823 CADDGNLYGMF
-834 YGCSSMKTLTLKNF
+834 QDCSSMKTLTLKNF

-864 ALEYLDLSEFY
+864 ALEHLDLSEFY

-906 NMSMMFSGSAVSELD
+906 NMSLMFSGSAVSELD

-934 SMFEYCKELHTIR
+934 SMFEYCKELHTVR

-973 AKDGIVDSRIQEQ
+973 AKDGIVDSRIREK

>member
-1 MKRLTVFTLI
+1 
-11 AVSMLPACT
+11 MLPACT
-20 NEALQEKAAN
+20 NEALQEKSAN

-47 CLGEVLSNETYPLL
+47 CLGENSSNETYPLL

-74 KPATSYYETQEQ
+74 KPATSYYETQDQ
-86 GCDVAEFRFISG
+86 DSDVAEFRFISG
-98 LEGNEMPPENTAL
+98 LEGNAMPPENTAL

-126 HTINIP
+126 HTIHIP
-132 ENQTYRKNNISSGT
+132 ENQIYRKNNISSGT

-156 ELSFRNVCGIL
+156 ELHFRNVCGIL

-176 DIRLSSIKVA
+176 DIRLSTIKVA
-186 ADKGLAGP
+186 ADKALSGP
-194 IATFEGTDVTWNN
+194 IATLEGTDVTWNN
-207 PDGETGHGIT
+207 PDGETGRGIT

-222 VALSPEPEDFY
+222 VALSPEPEDFF
-233 IVLPQGKYTGFTIQL
+233 IVLPPGNYSGFKIQL
-248 ETGSPTGSRRIYRM
+248 ETEGPDKKTYRM
-262 NEVLDIERSAITT
+262 DEVLEIERSAITT

-288 ENVTDGDKHHAL
+288 EDVTDGDQHHAL

-330 VGAGY
+330 VGASY
-335 SDGQSSMK
+335 SDGQSSTK

-359 DSTIPEMFTEFTTHG
+359 DSTVPEMFTEFTTHG

-386 ISPSNID
+386 ISPSDID

-408 KDLRIAQYTNVL
+408 KDIRIAQYCNVL
-420 VLTYDTFKADER
+420 VLTYDTFQADER
-432 HNVCYSKDHALLS
+432 HNVCYSKDHAILS

-462 IRVGHVFP
+462 IRVAHVFP

-490 MFSIAYWAAE
+490 MFSIVYWAAE

-517 NMESMFQNCKHLE
+517 NMESMFENCKHLE
-530 TCVFGEVNTP
+530 TCVFGKVNTP

-549 KYCYELRSVD
+549 KYCYALRSVD

-566 KVTDMSSLFFNCSS
+566 KVTDMSGLFFNCSS

-594 TDMSNMFYSCRKLE
+594 TDMSNMFYSCQKIE

-618 NVTNMNSMFCSCNS
+618 NVTNMHFMFCFCKALRN
-632 LKDIDLTSF
+632 IDLTSF
-641 NTIKAKDMG
+641 NTAKAKDMS

-665 NFNTSNTEN
+665 NFNTSNAEN
-674 MGGMF
+674 MGALF
-679 ARCTKLESIDLSSF
+679 AKCTELESIDLSSF
-693 NTANCTQ
+693 DTANCTQ
-700 MASMFN
+700 MASMFLE
-706 DCKNL
+706 CKNL

-719 STDKVGSMERM
+719 STDKVGSMESM

-741 LSSFHTQAVKSMGY
+741 LSSFHTPAVKSMGY

-761 SLAALDLTNLS
+761 SLAALDLTNFS

-796 FNAPNLT
+796 FNAPKLT

-856 EYFLCGCR
+856 EYFLCSCR
-864 ALEYLDLSEFY
+864 GLEYLDLSEFY

-881 MSSMFMN
+881 MGSMFMN

-934 SMFEYCKELHTIR
+934 SMFEYCKELHTVR

-956 LHVDRM
+956 LNVDRM

-973 AKDGIVDSRIQEQ
+973 AKDGIVDSRIREK
-986 LPQNWTIEAF
+986 LPQNWTVEAF

>member
-47 CLGEVLSNETYPLL
+47 CLGEAWSNETYPLL
-61 WEKGDRIIIAPSG
+61 WEKGDRIIIAQSG

-98 LEGNEMPPENTAL
+98 LEGNAMPPENTAL

-176 DIRLSSIKVA
+176 DVKLSTIKVA

-207 PDGETGHGIT
+207 PDSETGHGIT

-233 IVLPQGKYTGFTIQL
+233 IVLPPGNYSGFKIQL
-248 ETGSPTGSRRIYRM
+248 ETEGPDKKKYRM

-288 ENVTDGDKHHAL
+288 EDVTDGDKHHAL

-330 VGAGY
+330 VGASY

-353 DDGATW
+353 DGGATW
-359 DSTIPEMFTEFTTHG
+359 DSTVPEMFTEFTTHG

-462 IRVGHVFP
+462 IRMSHVFP

-549 KYCYELRSVD
+549 KYCYALRSVD

-618 NVTNMNSMFCSCNS
+618 NVTNMNSMFGSCNS

-641 NTIKAKDMG
+641 NTVKAKDMG
-650 GIFQICESLKSLDLR
+650 GIFQICESLESLDLR
-665 NFNTSNTEN
+665 NFSTSNTEN

-761 SLAALDLTNLS
+761 SLSALDLANFS

-780 SMFDNC
+780 SMFENC
-786 TSLKNITLND
+786 SSLKSITLND

-803 NAYHMFY
+803 NAYMMFY
-810 RCEAESISITNFS
+810 RCEAESISIANFS
-823 CADDGYLYGMF
+823 CADDGNLYGMF
-834 YGCSSMKTLTLKNF
+834 QDCSSMKTLTLKNF

-856 EYFLCGCR
+856 DYFLCGCR
-864 ALEYLDLSEFY
+864 ALEHLDLSEFY

-881 MSSMFMN
+881 MGSMFMN

-906 NMSMMFSGSAVSELD
+906 NMSLMFSGSAVSELD

-934 SMFEYCKELHTIR
+934 SMFEYCNKLHTVR

-973 AKDGIVDSRIQEQ
+973 AKDGIVDSRIREK

>member
-74 KPATSYYETQEQ
+74 KPATSYYETQSQ
-86 GCDVAEFRFISG
+86 DNDVAEFRFISG

-194 IATFEGTDVTWNN
+194 IATFEGTDVTWNK
-207 PDGETGHGIT
+207 PDGETGRGIT

-233 IVLPQGKYTGFTIQL
+233 IVLPPGNYSGFKIQL
-248 ETGSPTGSRRIYRM
+248 ETEGPDKKTYRM
-262 NEVLDIERSAITT
+262 DGVLEIESSAITT

-288 ENVTDGDKHHAL
+288 EDMTDGDKHHAL

-330 VGAGY
+330 VGASY

-359 DSTIPEMFTEFTTHG
+359 GSTVPEMFTEFTTHG

-506 DFSHTDLSGIT
+506 DFSHADLSGIT

-618 NVTNMNSMFCSCNS
+618 NVTNMNSMFCSCNF

-641 NTIKAKDMG
+641 NTVKAKDMG

-755 MFENCT
+755 MFEDCT
-761 SLAALDLTNLS
+761 SLAALDLTNFS

-803 NAYHMFY
+803 NAYMMFY

-834 YGCSSMKTLTLKNF
+834 YGCSSMKTLTLKDF

-864 ALEYLDLSEFY
+864 ALEYLDMSEFY

-934 SMFEYCKELHTIR
+934 SMFEYCKELHTVR

-962 FSQTQKAGCLY
+962 FSQTQKTGCLY
-973 AKDGIVDSRIQEQ
+973 AKDGIVDSRIREK

>member
-98 LEGNEMPPENTAL
+98 LDGNAMPPDNTAL

-156 ELSFRNVCGIL
+156 ELYFRNVCGIL

-207 PDGETGHGIT
+207 PDSETGRGIT

-233 IVLPQGKYTGFTIQL
+233 IVLPPGNYSGFKIQL
-248 ETGSPTGSRRIYRM
+248 ETEGPDKKTYSM
-262 NEVLDIERSAITT
+262 DEVLEIERSAITT

-288 ENVTDGDKHHAL
+288 EDVTDGDKHHAL

-330 VGAGY
+330 VGASY

-359 DSTIPEMFTEFTTHG
+359 DSTVPEMFTEFTTHG

-462 IRVGHVFP
+462 IRMSHVFP

-506 DFSHTDLSGIT
+506 DFSHTDLSGTT

-549 KYCYELRSVD
+549 KYCYALRSVD

-641 NTIKAKDMG
+641 NTVKTKDMG

-706 DCKNL
+706 ECKNL

-730 FNNCSSLTELD
+730 FNNCSSLTELN

-761 SLAALDLTNLS
+761 SLAALDLTNFS

-780 SMFDNC
+780 SMFENC
-786 TSLKNITLND
+786 SSLKSITLND
-796 FNAPNLT
+796 FNAPKLT
-803 NAYHMFY
+803 NAYMMFY
-810 RCEAESISITNFS
+810 RCEAESISIANFS
-823 CADDGYLYGMF
+823 CADDGNLYGMF

-864 ALEYLDLSEFY
+864 ALEHLDLSEFY

-881 MSSMFMN
+881 MSSMFLN

-921 LSNFD
+921 LSDFD

-934 SMFEYCKELHTIR
+934 SMFEYCKELHTVR

-956 LHVDRM
+956 LNVDRM

-973 AKDGIVDSRIQEQ
+973 AKDGIVDSRIREK
-986 LPQNWTIEAF
+986 LPQNWTVEAF

>member
-20 NEALQEKAAN
+20 NEALQEESAN

-47 CLGEVLSNETYPLL
+47 CLGEAWSNETYPLL

-74 KPATSYYETQEQ
+74 KPATSYYETQGQ
-86 GCDVAEFRFISG
+86 DNDVAEFRFISG

-111 TALYPADAYKFTDGK
+111 TALYPADAYKFIDGK
-126 HTINIP
+126 HTIHIP
-132 ENQTYRKNNISSGT
+132 ENQTYRKNSISSGT

-233 IVLPQGKYTGFTIQL
+233 IVLPPGNYSGFKIQL
-248 ETGSPTGSRRIYRM
+248 ETEGPDKKTYRM
-262 NEVLDIERSAITT
+262 DGVLEIERSAITT

-288 ENVTDGDKHHAL
+288 EDVTDGDKHHAL

-330 VGAGY
+330 VGASY

-359 DSTIPEMFTEFTTHG
+359 GSTVPEMFTEFTTHG

-462 IRVGHVFP
+462 IRMSHVFP

-506 DFSHTDLSGIT
+506 DFSHADLSGIT

-530 TCVFGEVNTP
+530 TCVFGEVNSP

-549 KYCYELRSVD
+549 KYCYALRTVD

-641 NTIKAKDMG
+641 NTVKAKDMG
-650 GIFQICESLKSLDLR
+650 GIFQICESLESLDLR
-665 NFNTSNTEN
+665 NFSTSNTEN

-761 SLAALDLTNLS
+761 SLAALDLTNFS

-780 SMFDNC
+780 SMFENC
-786 TSLKNITLND
+786 SSLKSITLND

-803 NAYHMFY
+803 NAYMMFY
-810 RCEAESISITNFS
+810 RCEAESISIANFS
-823 CADDGYLYGMF
+823 CADDGNLYGMF
-834 YGCSSMKTLTLKNF
+834 QDCSSMKTLTLKNF
-848 DASKAGSL
+848 DASKARSL
-856 EYFLCGCR
+856 DYFLCGCR
-864 ALEYLDLSEFY
+864 ALEHLDLSEFY

-881 MSSMFMN
+881 MGSMFMN

-906 NMSMMFSGSAVSELD
+906 NMSLMFSGSAVSELD

-934 SMFEYCKELHTIR
+934 SMFEYCNELHTVR

-973 AKDGIVDSRIQEQ
+973 AKDGIVDSRIREQ

>member
-132 ENQTYRKNNISSGT
+132 ENQTYRKNSISSGT

-156 ELSFRNVCGIL
+156 ELTFRNVCGIL
-167 RLRLNTLEQ
+167 RLQLNTLEQ

-207 PDGETGHGIT
+207 PDSETGHGIT

-233 IVLPQGKYTGFTIQL
+233 IVLPPGNYSGFKIQL
-248 ETGSPTGSRRIYRM
+248 ETKGPDKKTYRM
-262 NEVLDIERSAITT
+262 DEVLEIERSAITT

-288 ENVTDGDKHHAL
+288 EDVTDGDKHHAL

-330 VGAGY
+330 VGASY

-359 DSTIPEMFTEFTTHG
+359 GSTVPEMFTEFTTHG

-506 DFSHTDLSGIT
+506 DFSHADLSGIT

-549 KYCYELRSVD
+549 KYCYALRSVD

-641 NTIKAKDMG
+641 NTVKAKDMG
-650 GIFQICESLKSLDLR
+650 GIFQICESLESLDLR

-719 STDKVGSMERM
+719 STDKVGSIERM

-761 SLAALDLTNLS
+761 SLSALDLANFS

-780 SMFDNC
+780 SMFENC
-786 TSLKNITLND
+786 SSLKSITLND

-803 NAYHMFY
+803 NAYMMFY
-810 RCEAESISITNFS
+810 RCEAESISIANFS
-823 CADDGYLYGMF
+823 CADDGNLYGMF
-834 YGCSSMKTLTLKNF
+834 QDCSSMKTLTLKNF

-856 EYFLCGCR
+856 DYFLCGCR
-864 ALEYLDLSEFY
+864 ALEHLDLSEFY

-881 MSSMFMN
+881 MGSMFMN

-906 NMSMMFSGSAVSELD
+906 NMSLMFSGSAVSELD

-934 SMFEYCKELHTIR
+934 SMFEYCNELHTVR

-973 AKDGIVDSRIQEQ
+973 AKDGIVDSRIREK

>member
-61 WEKGDRIIIAPSG
+61 WEKGDKIIIAPSG

-146 MPMIAGATSR
+146 MPMIAGATFR

-176 DIRLSSIKVA
+176 DIRLSTIKVA

-233 IVLPQGKYTGFTIQL
+233 IVLPPGNYSGFKIQL
-248 ETGSPTGSRRIYRM
+248 ETEGPDKKTYRM
-262 NEVLDIERSAITT
+262 KGVLEIERSAVTT

-288 ENVTDGDKHHAL
+288 EDVTDGDKHHAL

-330 VGAGY
+330 VGASY

-359 DSTIPEMFTEFTTHG
+359 GSTVPEMFTEFTTHG

-393 RVCLVKLKQ
+393 KVCLVKLKQ

-408 KDLRIAQYTNVL
+408 KDIRIAQYCNVL
-420 VLTYDTFKADER
+420 VLTYDTFQADER

-506 DFSHTDLSGIT
+506 DFSHADLSGTT

-549 KYCYELRSVD
+549 KYCYALRSVD

-641 NTIKAKDMG
+641 NTAKAKDMG
-650 GIFQICESLKSLDLR
+650 GIFQICESLESLDLR

-719 STDKVGSMERM
+719 STDKVGSMENM

-761 SLAALDLTNLS
+761 SLAALDLTNFS

-780 SMFDNC
+780 SMFENC
-786 TSLKNITLND
+786 SSLKSITLND
-796 FNAPNLT
+796 FNAPKLT
-803 NAYHMFY
+803 NAYMMFY
-810 RCEAESISITNFS
+810 RCGAESISIANFS

-834 YGCSSMKTLTLKNF
+834 QDCSSMKTLTLKNF

-856 EYFLCGCR
+856 DYFLCDCR
-864 ALEYLDLSEFY
+864 ALEHLDLSEFY

-881 MSSMFMN
+881 MGSMFMN

-906 NMSMMFSGSAVSELD
+906 NMSLMFSGSAVSELD

-934 SMFEYCKELHTIR
+934 SMFEYCKELHTVR

-973 AKDGIVDSRIQEQ
+973 AKDGIVDSRIREK

>member
-1 MKRLTVFTLI
+1 
-11 AVSMLPACT
+11 MLPACT
-20 NEALQEKAAN
+20 NEALQEKSAN

-35 TARTDAGIKTRT
+35 TARTDAGIKSRT
-47 CLGEVLSNETYPLL
+47 CMGEALSNETYPLL

-74 KPATSYYETQEQ
+74 KPATSYYETQDQ
-86 GCDVAEFRFISG
+86 DSDVAEFRFISG
-98 LEGNEMPPENTAL
+98 LEGNAMPPENTAL
-111 TALYPADAYKFTDGK
+111 TALYPADAYNFIAGK

-132 ENQTYRKNNISSGT
+132 ENQTYRKNSISSGT

-156 ELSFRNVCGIL
+156 ELHFRNVCGIL

-176 DIRLSSIKVA
+176 DTKLSTIKVA

-194 IATFEGTDVTWNN
+194 IGTFEGTDVTWNN

-233 IVLPQGKYTGFTIQL
+233 IVLPPGNYSGFKIQL
-248 ETGSPTGSRRIYRM
+248 ETEGPDKKTYRM
-262 NEVLDIERSAITT
+262 NEVLEIERSAITT

-288 ENVTDGDKHHAL
+288 EDVTDGDQHHAL

-330 VGAGY
+330 VGTSY

-359 DSTIPEMFTEFTTHG
+359 DSTAPEMFTEFTTHG
-374 DGDIAGDLLQYS
+374 NGDIAGDLLQYS
-386 ISPSNID
+386 ISPSDID

-408 KDLRIAQYTNVL
+408 MDIRIAQYCNVL
-420 VLTYDTFKADER
+420 VLTYDTFQADER
-432 HNVCYSKDHALLS
+432 HNVCYSKDHAILS

-462 IRVGHVFP
+462 IRVAHVFP
-470 EPGRHVVKLRLSNT
+470 EPGRHVVKLRLSNA

-490 MFSIAYWAAE
+490 MFSIVYWAAE

-506 DFSHTDLSGIT
+506 DFSNTDLSGIT
-517 NMESMFQNCKHLE
+517 NMESMFENCKHLE
-530 TCVFGEVNTP
+530 TCVFGKVNTP

-549 KYCYELRSVD
+549 KYCYALRSVD

-566 KVTDMSSLFFNCSS
+566 KVTDMSGLFFNCSS

-594 TDMSNMFYSCRKLE
+594 TDMSNMFYSCQKIE

-618 NVTNMNSMFCSCNS
+618 NVTNMHFMFCFCKA
-632 LKDIDLTSF
+632 LKDIDITSF
-641 NTIKAKDMG
+641 NTAKAKDMS

-665 NFNTSNTEN
+665 NFNTSNAEN
-674 MGGMF
+674 MGALF
-679 ARCTKLESIDLSSF
+679 ARCTELESIDLSSF
-693 NTANCTQ
+693 DTANCTQ
-700 MASMFN
+700 MASMFLE
-706 DCKNL
+706 CKKL

-741 LSSFHTQAVKSMGY
+741 LSSFRTPAVKSMGY

-761 SLAALDLTNLS
+761 ALATLDLTHFS

-780 SMFDNC
+780 AMFGNC
-786 TSLKNITLND
+786 KSLKDITLND

-803 NAYHMFY
+803 NAYNMFSG
-810 RCEAESISITNFS
+810 CGAESISITNFS

-834 YGCSSMKTLTLKNF
+834 QDCSSMKTLTLKNF
-848 DASKAGSL
+848 DASKAGTL
-856 EYFLCGCR
+856 EYFLCGCSR
-864 ALEYLDLSEFY
+864 LEYLDLSEFY

-881 MSSMFMN
+881 MGSMFMN

-895 DLSGMRTSNVT
+895 DLSGMRTLNVT

-934 SMFEYCKELHTIR
+934 SMFEYCKELHTVR

-956 LHVDRM
+956 LNVDRM

-973 AKDGIVDSRIQEQ
+973 AKDGIVDSRIREK
-986 LPQNWTIEAF
+986 LPQNWVIEAF

>member
-35 TARTDAGIKTRT
+35 TARTDAGIKTRIF
-47 CLGEVLSNETYPLL
+47 LGEVLSNETYPLL

-126 HTINIP
+126 HTIIIP

-207 PDGETGHGIT
+207 PDSETGHGIT

-233 IVLPQGKYTGFTIQL
+233 IVLPPGNYSGFKIQL
-248 ETGSPTGSRRIYRM
+248 ETEGPDKKTYRM
-262 NEVLDIERSAITT
+262 DEVLEIERSAITT

-288 ENVTDGDKHHAL
+288 EDVTDGDKHHAL

-330 VGAGY
+330 VGTSY

-359 DSTIPEMFTEFTTHG
+359 DSTVPEMFTEFTTHG

-470 EPGRHVVKLRLSNT
+470 KPGRHVVKLRLSNT

-506 DFSHTDLSGIT
+506 DFSHADLSRTT

-549 KYCYELRSVD
+549 KYCYALRSVD

-641 NTIKAKDMG
+641 NTVKAKDMG
-650 GIFQICESLKSLDLR
+650 GIFQICESLESLDLR

-706 DCKNL
+706 ECKNL

-761 SLAALDLTNLS
+761 SLAALDLTNFS

-780 SMFDNC
+780 SMFENC

-803 NAYHMFY
+803 NAYMMFY
-810 RCEAESISITNFS
+810 RCEAESISIANFS
-823 CADDGYLYGMF
+823 CADDGNLYGMF
-834 YGCSSMKTLTLKNF
+834 NGCSSMKTLTLKNF

-856 EYFLCGCR
+856 DYFLCGCR
-864 ALEYLDLSEFY
+864 ALEHLDLSEFY

-906 NMSMMFSGSAVSELD
+906 NMSLMFSGSAVSELD

-934 SMFEYCKELHTIR
+934 SMFEYCKELHTVR

-962 FSQTQKAGCLY
+962 FSQTQKTGCLY
-973 AKDGIVDSRIQEQ
+973 AKDGIVDSRIREK

>member
-74 KPATSYYETQEQ
+74 KPATSYYETQSQ
-86 GCDVAEFRFISG
+86 DNDVAEFRFISG
-98 LEGNEMPPENTAL
+98 LEGNAMPPGNTAL
-111 TALYPADAYKFTDGK
+111 TALYPADAYKFIDGK

-132 ENQTYRKNNISSGT
+132 ENQTYRKNSISSGT
-146 MPMIAGATSR
+146 MPMLAGATSR
-156 ELSFRNVCGIL
+156 ELHFRNVCGIL

-207 PDGETGHGIT
+207 PDSETGHGIT

-233 IVLPQGKYTGFTIQL
+233 IVLPPGNYSGFKIQL
-248 ETGSPTGSRRIYRM
+248 ETEGLDKKTYRM
-262 NEVLDIERSAITT
+262 DEVLEIERSAITT

-288 ENVTDGDKHHAL
+288 EDVTDGDKHHAL

-330 VGAGY
+330 VGASY

-359 DSTIPEMFTEFTTHG
+359 DSTVPEMFTEFTTHG

-408 KDLRIAQYTNVL
+408 KGLRIAQYTNVL

-462 IRVGHVFP
+462 IRMSHVFP

-530 TCVFGEVNTP
+530 TCVFGEVNSP

-549 KYCYELRSVD
+549 KYCYALRSVD
-559 IASLQTD
+559 IASLKTD

-618 NVTNMNSMFCSCNS
+618 NVTNMNAMFGSCNS

-641 NTIKAKDMG
+641 NTVKAKDMG
-650 GIFQICESLKSLDLR
+650 GIFQLCESLESLDLR

-706 DCKNL
+706 ECKNL

-719 STDKVGSMERM
+719 STDKVGSMESM

-761 SLAALDLTNLS
+761 SLAALDLTNFS

-780 SMFDNC
+780 SMFENC
-786 TSLKNITLND
+786 SSLKSITLND

-803 NAYHMFY
+803 NAYMMFY
-810 RCEAESISITNFS
+810 RCEAESISIANFS

-834 YGCSSMKTLTLKNF
+834 QDCSSMKTLTLKNF

-864 ALEYLDLSEFY
+864 ALEHLDLSEFY

-881 MSSMFMN
+881 MGSMFMN

-906 NMSMMFSGSAVSELD
+906 NMALMFSGSAVSELD

-934 SMFEYCKELHTIR
+934 SMFEYCKELHTVR

-962 FSQTQKAGCLY
+962 FSQTQKVGCLY
-973 AKDGIVDSRIQEQ
+973 AKDGIVDSRIREK
-986 LPQNWTIEAF
+986 LPQNWVIEAF

>member
-98 LEGNEMPPENTAL
+98 LEGNAMPPENTAL

-207 PDGETGHGIT
+207 PDSETGHGIT

-233 IVLPQGKYTGFTIQL
+233 IVLPPGNYRGFKIQL
-248 ETGSPTGSRRIYRM
+248 ETEGPDKKTYRM
-262 NEVLDIERSAITT
+262 NEVLVIERSAITT

-288 ENVTDGDKHHAL
+288 EDVTDGDKHHAL

-330 VGAGY
+330 VGASY

-641 NTIKAKDMG
+641 NTVKAKDMG
-650 GIFQICESLKSLDLR
+650 GIFQICESLESLDLR

-719 STDKVGSMERM
+719 STNKVGSMERM

-761 SLAALDLTNLS
+761 SLAALDLTNFS

-780 SMFDNC
+780 SMFENC
-786 TSLKNITLND
+786 SSLKSITLND

-803 NAYHMFY
+803 NAYMMFY
-810 RCEAESISITNFS
+810 RCEAESISIANFS
-823 CADDGYLYGMF
+823 CADDGNLYGMF
-834 YGCSSMKTLTLKNF
+834 QDCSSMKTLTLKNF
-848 DASKAGSL
+848 DASKAVSL
-856 EYFLCGCR
+856 DYFLCGCR
-864 ALEYLDLSEFY
+864 ALEHLDLSEFY

>member
-74 KPATSYYETQEQ
+74 KPATSYYETQGQDNE
-86 GCDVAEFRFISG
+86 VAEFRFISG
-98 LEGNEMPPENTAL
+98 LEGNAMHPENTAL

-132 ENQTYRKNNISSGT
+132 ENQIYRKNNISSGT

-207 PDGETGHGIT
+207 PDSETGHGIT

-233 IVLPQGKYTGFTIQL
+233 IVLPPGNYRGFKIQL
-248 ETGSPTGSRRIYRM
+248 ETEGPDKKTYRM
-262 NEVLDIERSAITT
+262 NEVLVIERSAITT

-288 ENVTDGDKHHAL
+288 EDVTDGDKHHAL

-330 VGAGY
+330 VGASY

-359 DSTIPEMFTEFTTHG
+359 GSTVPEMFTEFTTHG

-641 NTIKAKDMG
+641 NTVKAKDMG
-650 GIFQICESLKSLDLR
+650 GIFQICESLESLDLR

-761 SLAALDLTNLS
+761 SLAALDLTNFS

-780 SMFDNC
+780 SMFENC
-786 TSLKNITLND
+786 SSLKSITLND
-796 FNAPNLT
+796 FNAPKLT
-803 NAYHMFY
+803 NAYMMFY
-810 RCEAESISITNFS
+810 RCEAESISIANFS
-823 CADDGYLYGMF
+823 CADDGNLYGMF

-864 ALEYLDLSEFY
+864 ALEHLDLSEFY

-921 LSNFD
+921 LSDFD

-934 SMFEYCKELHTIR
+934 SMFEYCKELHTVR

-973 AKDGIVDSRIQEQ
+973 AKDGIVDSRIREK